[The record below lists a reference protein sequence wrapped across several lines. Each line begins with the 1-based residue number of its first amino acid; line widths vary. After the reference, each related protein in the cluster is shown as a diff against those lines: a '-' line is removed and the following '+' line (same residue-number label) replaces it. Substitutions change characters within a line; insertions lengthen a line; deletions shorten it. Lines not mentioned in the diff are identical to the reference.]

1 MKFRLQDEMM
11 RTESLENQYNQLV
24 RQLKAERND
33 AGFWR
38 GQLSSSALGT
48 AVAIVALK
56 INFDLSDNNLILNGL
71 NWLLDHTN
79 PDGGFGDTPES
90 KSNVS
95 TSLLCYAAISYCGKE
110 DERSKM
116 AIVGIENYLAG
127 QRISMAEGDAISS
140 VLAFYGSDYTFSVP
154 ILSMLVICGVL
165 DEKVCLKIPQLPFEF
180 TRFPASWYSLFNLR
194 VVSYAIPALIAVGI
208 FIFKKRK
215 HHNLIMR
222 WIRNRSIQPALR
234 KLEKIVPESGGFLEA
249 IPLTAFVAMCLIS
262 VGFGDNLVTTKGLT
276 FLRNQQR
283 PDGSWPID
291 TDLSTWVTT
300 LSVKAIGSQ
309 MAKEFSVT
317 EIKTLVNHLK
327 VIQYKENHPFNLAQ
341 PGGWGWTN
349 FSGSVPDV
357 DDTAGAIL
365 ALLELYNSDNEVTEA
380 IINGCRWLTT
390 LQNKDGGF
398 PTFCKGWGR
407 LPFDSSCADLTG
419 HALLA
424 LTKSLDIISDK
435 MTNDLQCSVRL
446 CIARSFG
453 FLWKVQ
459 NDNGCWYPLWFGN
472 QFTSDQKNPVYGTS
486 KVSIYLIDSLLC
498 DSLDDNMK
506 LNIGR
511 MLSDAQNYLLNQQN
525 MDGSWGGEFGVQGT
539 IEESSLAISALIG
552 KDQDA
557 ILKGFKWI
565 ENEYNTNGLRSN
577 PIGLYFAMLWY
588 DEKLYPLIYY
598 IEALRRNLKYQI

>member
-1 MKFRLQDEMM
+1 MEQKN
-11 RTESLENQYNQLV
+11 LENQFDHLV
-24 RQLKAERND
+24 RLLKSERND
-33 AGFWR
+33 AGFWS

-56 INFDLSDNNLILNGL
+56 INNDKSDRQLIIDGL
-71 NWLLDHTN
+71 NWLLAHVN
-79 PDGGFGDTPES
+79 SDGGYGDSPGS

-95 TSLLCYAAISYCGKE
+95 TSLLSYAAISYCGE
-110 DERSKM
+110 GSEHSKK
-116 AIVGIENYLAG
+116 ILLNIDNYLAT
-127 QRISMAEGDAISS
+127 QKIDLTKGDVTSS
-140 VLAFYGSDYTFSVP
+140 VLKFYGKDFTFSVP

-165 DEKVCLKIPQLPFEF
+165 DKKIGAKIPQLPFEF
-180 TRFPASWYSLFNLR
+180 TLFPASWYSLFNLR
-194 VVSYAIPALIAVGI
+194 VVSYAIPALIAVGV
-208 FIFKKRK
+208 FVFKTRNR
-215 HHNLIMR
+215 HNPIMS
-222 WIRNRSIQPALR
+222 WIRNRSIKPAML

-262 VGFGDNLVTTKGLT
+262 SELGNSPVVTKGLT

-283 PDGSWPID
+283 SDGSWPID

-300 LSVKAIGSQ
+300 SSVKALGSQ
-309 MAKEFSVT
+309 MPVVFSAAET
-317 EIKTLVNHLK
+317 DTLVNHLK
-327 VIQYKENHPFNLAQ
+327 AIQYKEVHPFNLAE

-357 DDTAGAIL
+357 DDTSGAIL
-365 ALLELYNSDNEVTEA
+365 ALIELYRIDNHDEEA
-380 IINGCRWLTT
+380 IINGCKWLTS

-398 PTFCKGWGR
+398 PTFCRGWGR

-424 LTKSLDIISDK
+424 LTKSLEILGDK
-435 MTNDLQCSVRL
+435 MSIELKAAVKQ

-453 FLWKVQ
+453 FLWKAQ

-472 QFTSDQKNPVYGTS
+472 QFTADLKNPVYGTA
-486 KVSIYLIDSLLC
+486 KVTIYLKDSLLC
-498 DSLDDNMK
+498 GSLDDQMK
-506 LNIGR
+506 NNIGQ
-511 MLSDAQNYLLNQQN
+511 MVTNAQNFLLKQQN
-525 MDGSWGGEFGVQGT
+525 ENGSWGGEIGVSGT

-552 KDQDA
+552 KDQGV
-557 ILKGFKWI
+557 LLRGFFWL
-565 ENEYNTNGLRSN
+565 ENELNNNGLRSN

-598 IEALRRNLKYQI
+598 VEALRRYLK

>member
-1 MKFRLQDEMM
+1 MEQKN
-11 RTESLENQYNQLV
+11 LENQFDNLV
-24 RQLKAERND
+24 RLLKSEQND
-33 AGFWR
+33 AGFWSGR
-38 GQLSSSALGT
+38 LSSSALGT

-56 INFDLSDNNLILNGL
+56 INGNKSDSQLIIDGL
-71 NWLLDHTN
+71 NWLLSHVN
-79 PDGGFGDTPES
+79 SDGGYGDSPES

-95 TSLLCYAAISYCGKE
+95 TSLLCYSAISYCGE
-110 DERSKM
+110 GSEHSKK
-116 AIVGIENYLAG
+116 ILLNIDNYLAT
-127 QRISMAEGDAISS
+127 QKIDLTKGDITSS
-140 VLAFYGSDYTFSVP
+140 VLKFYGKDFTFSVP

-165 DEKVCLKIPQLPFEF
+165 DKKIGAKIPQLPFEF
-180 TRFPASWYSLFNLR
+180 TLFPASWYSLFNLR
-194 VVSYAIPALIAVGI
+194 VVSYAIPALIAVGV
-208 FIFKKRK
+208 FVFKTRNR
-215 HHNLIMR
+215 HNPIMS
-222 WIRNRSIQPALR
+222 WIRKKAIQPALR

-262 VGFGDNLVTTKGLT
+262 SGLENSPVVTKGLT

-300 LSVKAIGSQ
+300 SSVKALGSQ
-309 MAKEFSVT
+309 MPVVFSAAET
-317 EIKTLVNHLK
+317 DMLVNHLK
-327 VIQYKENHPFNLAQ
+327 AIQYKEVHPFNLAE

-357 DDTAGAIL
+357 DDTSGAIL
-365 ALLELYNSDNEVTEA
+365 ALIELYRTDNHDKKA
-380 IINGCRWLTT
+380 IINGCKWLTN

-398 PTFCKGWGR
+398 PTFCRGWGR

-424 LTKSLDIISDK
+424 LTKSLEILGDK
-435 MTNDLQCSVRL
+435 MSIELQAAVKQ

-453 FLWKVQ
+453 FLWKAQ

-472 QFTSDQKNPVYGTS
+472 QFAADLKNPVYGTA
-486 KVSIYLIDSLLC
+486 KVTIYLKDSLLC
-498 DSLDDNMK
+498 ESLDDQMK
-506 LNIGR
+506 NNIGH
-511 MLSDAQNYLLNQQN
+511 MVTNAQNYLLKQQN
-525 MDGSWGGEFGVQGT
+525 ENGSWGGELNVPGT

-552 KDQDA
+552 KDQGV
-557 ILKGFKWI
+557 LLRGFDWL
-565 ENEYNTNGLRSN
+565 ENEFNNNGLRSN

-598 IEALRRNLKYQI
+598 VEALRRYLKYEF